1 MGNGGWARRDGE
13 KDRKIQNKKRLTL
26 RTNLFNFFSRSIF
39 SFEALSFHTPCVV
52 QFLCLRQSKD
62 TQSKQ
67 MKKYINLPSSFFKPT
82 KQVRYTITITH
93 LYVFYMLRKEENYHL
108 DFPNL
113 LIILNGS

>member
-1 MGNGGWARRDGE
+1 
-13 KDRKIQNKKRLTL
+13 
-26 RTNLFNFFSRSIF
+26 
-39 SFEALSFHTPCVV
+39 
-52 QFLCLRQSKD
+52 
-62 TQSKQ
+62 